1 MCCPTRNKKVI
12 ISSYSNGGSTICRIH
27 TTVVV
32 FWREKSTTSLSE
44 DRLLRILYIHWSK
57 RGVRRWRRRTTII
70 RMQMYTSSNPDNSD
84 NYLLKRSSPPPP
96 TTNIPSHCPN
106 THPTIHTTTT
116 LDASS
121 VPNHHHSVIL
131 SHPTIFY
138 ILIMETTER
147 FAYYGFRA
155 IVFLYLL
162 QSLQYNETT
171 AIALYGYNSSLSYLT
186 PLLRRC
192 HLGESISHDFVFQR
206 IVPH

>member
-1 MCCPTRNKKVI
+1 MIETKC
-12 ISSYSNGGSTICRIH
+12 
-27 TTVVV
+27 
-32 FWREKSTTSLSE
+32 
-44 DRLLRILYIHWSK
+44 
-57 RGVRRWRRRTTII
+57 GVRRWRRRTTII

-84 NYLLKRSSPPPP
+84 NYLLKRSLPPPP

-155 IVFLYLL
+155 IVLLYLL
-162 QSLQYNETT
+162 QSLQYNETS

-206 IVPH
+206 IVPC